1 MTLTREE
8 HIFVLVLLINLAVA
22 VLYFLCGALF
32 VVPWKARKR
41 EEGEGQELLTDNR
54 RTYLIRAIIMILC
67 PVVGPVFFF
76 MVHLLYLTI
85 FRFGVNLED
94 VVFEKDRVETQVK
107 ANEEQERNV
116 IPVEEAI
123 AVNDKKS
130 MRMAMMNII
139 RGEMEGALSSIAL
152 ALDAEDSETAHYAA
166 SVLSDK
172 LNEFRMNV
180 RKLQEKIQ
188 EEPDDQTEYEEEIID
203 YMDNLLKQRIF
214 TALEQNGFVQVMA
227 AAAEQLYTKDASRL
241 TGARYEGVCMRL
253 LEIENFEDAEKWC
266 IRLAEQYPDELCSY
280 TCRLKLYFTI
290 RNREA
295 FFQTLNALKKS
306 DVLIDNETLEMI
318 RVFS

>member
-8 HIFVLVLLINLAVA
+8 HLFGLVLLLNLAVA
-22 VLYFLCGALF
+22 VIYFLCGVFF

-41 EEGEGQELLTDNR
+41 EEGQEFLTDNR
-54 RTYLIRAIIMILC
+54 RTYLIRTLVMIFC

-76 MVHLLYLTI
+76 LVHILYLTI
-85 FRFGVNLED
+85 FRFSVNLED
-94 VVFEKDRVETQVK
+94 VVFAKERVESQVK
-107 ANEEQERNV
+107 ADEEQERNV

-180 RKLQEKIQ
+180 RKIQEKLQ
-188 EEPDDQTEYEEEIID
+188 EEPEEQTEYEEKMID
-203 YMDNLLKQRIF
+203 YMDQLLKQRIF
-214 TALEQNGFVQVMA
+214 TALEQVGFVEVMA
-227 AAAEQLYTKDASRL
+227 ATAEMLYTKDASRL
-241 TGARYEGVCMRL
+241 TEARYEGVCMRL
-253 LEIENFEDAEKWC
+253 LEIENYEDAEKWC
-266 IRLAEQYPDELCSY
+266 MRLAEQYPNALCAY

-295 FFQTLNALKKS
+295 FFQTLDALKKS
-306 DVLIDNETLEMI
+306 DVLIDSETLEMI

>member
-8 HIFVLVLLINLAVA
+8 HIFVLVFLINLAVA
-22 VLYFLCGALF
+22 VVYFLCGALF
-32 VVPWKARKR
+32 VAPWQARKR
-41 EEGEGQELLTDNR
+41 EEGQEFTTDNR
-54 RTYLIRAIIMILC
+54 RTYLIRALVMVLC

-94 VVFEKDRVETQVK
+94 VVFAKDRVESQVK

-130 MRMAMMNII
+130 MRTAMMNII
-139 RGEMEGALSSIAL
+139 RGEMEGVLSSIAL
-152 ALDAEDSETAHYAA
+152 ALDADDSETAHYAA
-166 SVLSDK
+166 SILSDK
-172 LNEFRMNV
+172 LNGFRMNV
-180 RKLQEKIQ
+180 RKLQEKIR
-188 EEPDDQTEYEEEIID
+188 EETDEQTEYEEELID
-203 YMDNLLKQRIF
+203 YMDQLLEQQIF
-214 TALEQNGFVQVMA
+214 TSLEQAGFVQLMA
-227 AAAEQLYTKDASRL
+227 SAAEQLFAKDASRL

-253 LEIENFEDAEKWC
+253 LEIEDYENAEKWC
-266 IRLAEQYPDELCSY
+266 MRLTEQYPDELCAY
-280 TCRLKLYFTI
+280 TCRLKLYFTV

-295 FFQTLNALKKS
+295 FFQTLDALKKS
-306 DVLIDNETLEMI
+306 DVVINNETLEMI